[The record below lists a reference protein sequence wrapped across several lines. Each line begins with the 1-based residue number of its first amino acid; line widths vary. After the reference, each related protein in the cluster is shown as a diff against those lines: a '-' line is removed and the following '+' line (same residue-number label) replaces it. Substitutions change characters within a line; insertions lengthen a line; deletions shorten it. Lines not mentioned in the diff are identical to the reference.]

1 MGHDPAQAARGYA
14 PRMAAPPLAP
24 AEHRTRC
31 SPDHVARHVARH
43 VALHVAG
50 FAASS
55 WLLERV
61 ARLLPGFDTSR
72 LAGAIATA
80 QAAAAATNAQDWIR
94 LVLRDAVVP
103 ATLEELLFRGLF
115 YAILR
120 RSVSVPAA
128 IVGTAVLFGLT
139 HLDLHHALVATL
151 LGLQLGLLRERFGLG
166 PAWLAHAT
174 NNVLAVSVSGVSAD
188 WRTTGLAIALCGI
201 SNAAL
206 LQGMSSANRAR
217 AAVGSP
223 ASGDSRM

>member
-1 MGHDPAQAARGYA
+1 
-14 PRMAAPPLAP
+14 MAAPPLAP

-31 SPDHVARHVARH
+31 SPDHVARH

-166 PAWLAHAT
+166 LAWLAHAT

>member
-1 MGHDPAQAARGYA
+1 
-14 PRMAAPPLAP
+14 MAAPPLAP
-24 AEHRTRC
+24 AEHRTHCR
-31 SPDHVARHVARH
+31 PDRITLYVV
-43 VALHVAG
+43 LHVAG

-61 ARLLPGFDTSR
+61 ARGLPGFDTSR

-80 QAAAAATNAQDWIR
+80 QAASAATNAQDWIR

-115 YAILR
+115 YEILR
-120 RSVSVPAA
+120 RSVGVPVA
-128 IVGTAVLFGLT
+128 IVGTAVLFGLA

-166 PAWLAHAT
+166 LAWLAHAT

-206 LQGMSSANRAR
+206 LQGMSSAKRAR

-223 ASGDSRM
+223 ASGDPRM

>member
-1 MGHDPAQAARGYA
+1 
-14 PRMAAPPLAP
+14 MAAPPLAP
-24 AEHRTRC
+24 AEHRKRS
-31 SPDHVARHVARH
+31 SPDRVARH

-80 QAAAAATNAQDWIR
+80 QAAGVATNAQDWIR

-103 ATLEELLFRGLF
+103 ATLEELLFRGLC
-115 YAILR
+115 YEILR
-120 RSVSVPAA
+120 RSAGAPAA
-128 IVGTAVLFGLT
+128 IVSTAVLFGLA
-139 HLDLHHALVATL
+139 HLDLHHALVASL

-166 PAWLAHAT
+166 LAWLAHAT

-223 ASGDSRM
+223 ASGDPRM

>member
-31 SPDHVARHVARH
+31 SPDHVARH

-80 QAAAAATNAQDWIR
+80 EAAAAATNAQDWIR

-166 PAWLAHAT
+166 PASLAHAT